1 MSLPHPPLLLI
12 TDRRLA
18 SGPLVDVV
26 TAAFEAGCRWV
37 MVREKDLATAQLAPL
52 VAAVVTAARPYG
64 ATVMVNGDAEAARV
78 ARAHGLHLPRD
89 AIAEAGVPDARQL
102 VGISAHSPAEA
113 EDAASRPGIGYITM
127 SPVFGSVSKPGYGP
141 GLGLEGLRA
150 AARSVDCPVVA
161 LGGVT
166 AENAGD
172 CLAAGAAGV
181 AVLGSVMQADE
192 PFAATEALVGAVT
205 DGHSK

>member
-1 MSLPHPPLLLI
+1 MSLPDPPLLLI

-26 TAAFEAGCRWV
+26 TAAFEGGCRWV

-64 ATVMVNGDAEAARV
+64 ATVTVNGDAEAARV
-78 ARAHGLHLPRD
+78 ARAHGVHLPQRTV
-89 AIAEAGVPDARQL
+89 AETGVPDTGAL
-102 VGISAHSPAEA
+102 VGVSAHSPGEA
-113 EDAASRPGIGYITM
+113 EEAAARPGVGYVTM
-127 SPVFGSVSKPGYGP
+127 SPVFGSVSKSGYGP
-141 GLGLEGLRA
+141 CVGLGGLRA
-150 AARSVDCPVVA
+150 AAEAVDCPVVA

-166 AENAGD
+166 AGNAAD

-192 PFAATEALVGAVT
+192 PFAAASSLVRAVRAAQP
-205 DGHSK
+205 K

>member
-1 MSLPHPPLLLI
+1 MNLPDPPLMLI

-37 MVREKDLATAQLAPL
+37 QVREKDLATAQLAPL

-64 ATVMVNGDAEAARV
+64 ATVTVNGDAEAVRV
-78 ARAHGLHLPRD
+78 SRAHGLHLPQN
-89 AIAEAGVPDARQL
+89 AVPEAGVPDARAL

-113 EDAASRPGIGYITM
+113 EDAAARPGVGYVTI

-141 GLGLEGLRA
+141 CVGLEGLRA
-150 AARSVDCPVVA
+150 AAEAVACPVVA

-166 AENAGD
+166 ADNAGD
-172 CLAAGAAGV
+172 CLAAGAAGI
-181 AVLGSVMQADE
+181 AVLGSVMQAAE
-192 PFAATEALVGAVT
+192 PFAATAALVRAITNGQT
-205 DGHSK
+205 K